1 MAIEVGSMV
10 KVNFPPARKR
20 IATNDP
26 ARKLHG
32 QVFVVKSRKSIY
44 QSDTDVKWLYELYG
58 ANSKKGMPYTF
69 IEENLEL
76 IEEGEEE

>member
-1 MAIEVGSMV
+1 MAINIGSLV
-10 KVNFPPARKR
+10 RVRFTGKHD
-20 IATNDP
+20 TDP
-26 ARKLHG
+26 AKKFNG
-32 QVFVVKSRKSIY
+32 QTFVVKSRKTIH
-44 QSDTDVKWLYELYG
+44 QSKTDIRWLYELYG